1 MVADVHI
8 HPYSFLQNENWRWS
22 TSGEPWYSGRIGSSF
37 STSGARCITLCQHP
51 LIRHERWKEKEN
63 VTDKRNISV
72 VLCNISVVLCNIS
85 VVLCNISVVLCNISV
100 VLCNIFVVLCNISVV
115 LYNISV
121 VLCKQWFFNSYIRLR
136 SLSSL
141 CDDIKI
147 VKVMNSL
154 RCLILH
160 NKSGSRESE
169 K

>member
-100 VLCNIFVVLCNISVV
+100 VLC
-115 LYNISV
+115 
-121 VLCKQWFFNSYIRLR
+121 KQWFFNSYIRLR